1 MQASPIK
8 IVFLVSGEGGS
19 LKFIHEYLA
28 ANKLNFI
35 ISGVIA
41 DRDCAALHYAQNKNI
56 PACNLKYSS
65 KIKESSIALIE
76 KLKAFEPD
84 IIVTNIHKVI
94 DSETLNSFPGK
105 FINLH
110 YSLLPAFAGLIGMAT
125 VEEAK
130 KSNVGF
136 IGATCH
142 WVNEQLDGGT
152 IICQSSFPVNWNQPM
167 SQIIETVFQS
177 ACFILLNSI
186 IQKFTDNWNEGTK
199 TLQIHS
205 NTVTFNPPLQ
215 FNGNNAFKIFPL
227 LK

>member
-1 MQASPIK
+1 MQPSPLK

-19 LKFIHEYLA
+19 LKFIHEYLTSSDWD
-28 ANKLNFI
+28 
-35 ISGVIA
+35 ISITGVIA
-41 DRDCAALHYAQNKNI
+41 DRDCAALQYAQNKNI
-56 PACNLKYSS
+56 PACKLKYSY

-76 KLKAFEPD
+76 KLKEFEPD

-94 DSETLNSFPGK
+94 DTETLNSFPGN

-110 YSLLPAFAGLIGMAT
+110 YSLLPAFAGLIGMTT

-142 WVNEQLDGGT
+142 TVNELLDGGA

-167 SQIIETVFQS
+167 NQIIETVFQS
-177 ACFILLNSI
+177 ACFILLNGI
-186 IQKFTDNWNEGTK
+186 IQKATGYLEEGIK
-199 TLQIHS
+199 SVEIHS
-205 NTVTFNPPLQ
+205 NTVTFNPSLQ
-215 FNGNNAFKIFPL
+215 FNTSSAFKIFPL